1 MSIFVDRYISIRYH
15 PFDAY
20 RTLFYIQNVIR
31 KVKIRLAKD
40 MGDINI
46 HIGEML
52 ARNARMY
59 PDDIALVERIPAEG
73 KRSTIT
79 WREFDERAN
88 RFANVLVS
96 KGIRKGDKAMHLMN
110 NSIDWL
116 IAYFGIIRTGA
127 WVVPLN
133 FRFTSDDIK
142 YCSDVAEPDIFVF
155 GEEFEN
161 RIEPIRK
168 GLLSVKHFICVGESI
183 PPYAESFSRLLKGA
197 PSTPSGAGITFSDPC
212 GLYFTSGTTG
222 QPKPILL
229 THLNMANA
237 CITENMHHFQ
247 TKNDIYIL
255 IPPLYHTGAK
265 MHWFGS
271 LIVGGATVIL
281 KGILPEWTLEA
292 VSEEKGTIVWL
303 LVPWAQDILVKLDS
317 GELKLA
323 DYKLSQWRLMH
334 IGAQPVPPS
343 LIIRWKKYFPD
354 MAYDTTYG
362 LSETTGP
369 NCVHLGIENIHKV
382 GAIGRPGFNWETRIV
397 DEAGIDVNKG
407 EPGELI
413 VRGNGVMREYY
424 KNPEATV
431 RAMRDGWLYTGDMAR
446 QDEDGFIYIVD
457 RKKDVIITGGENV
470 FPVEVE
476 DFLHTH
482 PCVKDVAAIGIPD
495 ERLGE
500 LVAIVVDVVP
510 GKTLN
515 EEEVLQYCQKLP
527 KYKRPRKVFFGEVPR
542 NPTGK
547 IEKPKLRKKY
557 IGIEEAFKV

>member
-1 MSIFVDRYISIRYH
+1 MR
-15 PFDAY
+15 
-20 RTLFYIQNVIR
+20 
-31 KVKIRLAKD
+31 
-40 MGDINI
+40 DINV

-59 PDDIALVERIPAEG
+59 PDDIALIERMPAEN
-73 KRSTIT
+73 KRFTIT

-88 RFANVLVS
+88 CFANTLVS
-96 KGIRKGDKAMHLMN
+96 MGVKKGDKVMHLMN

-116 IAYFGIIRTGA
+116 VAYFGIIRTGA

-142 YCSDVAEPDIFVF
+142 YCAGVAEPDIFIF
-155 GEEFEN
+155 GEEFTD
-161 RIEPIRK
+161 RIDAIKSE
-168 GLLSVKHFICVGESI
+168 LTSVKDYICAGENVPS
-183 PPYAESFSRLLKGA
+183 YASSFSSISRLTTG
-197 PSTPSGAGITFSDPC
+197 TPSAVPQVDIAFSDPC

-237 CITENMHHFQ
+237 CITENMHHHQ
-247 TKNDIYIL
+247 TKDDIFIL

-271 LIVGGATVIL
+271 LIVGGAAVIL
-281 KGILPEWTLEA
+281 KGISPEWTLET
-292 VSEEKGTIVWL
+292 VSEEGGTIVWL
-303 LVPWAQDILVKLDS
+303 LVPWAQDILMKLDS
-317 GELKLA
+317 GELKLK

-343 LIIRWKKYFPD
+343 LIKHWRDYFPE
-354 MAYDTTYG
+354 MSYDTTYG
-362 LSETTGP
+362 LSESTGP

-397 DEAGIDVNKG
+397 DESGNNVTPG

-413 VRGNGVMREYY
+413 IRGNGVMREYY
-424 KNPEATV
+424 KNPEAT
-431 RAMRDGWLYTGDMAR
+431 ALTLRDGWLFTGDMVR
-446 QDEDGFIYIVD
+446 MDEDSFIYIVD

-470 FPVEVE
+470 FPIEVE
-476 DFLHTH
+476 NFLHTH
-482 PCVKDVAAIGIPD
+482 PAVKDVAAIGVAD

-500 LVAIVVDVVP
+500 LVAVVIDVKP
-510 GKTLN
+510 GKTLI
-515 EEEVLQYCQKLP
+515 EKEVLEYCEKLP
-527 KYKRPRKVFFGEVPR
+527 RYKRPRLVYFGEVPR

-557 IGIEEAFKV
+557 TGMEEAFKLK